1 MLDKSGIPWLW
12 LNFSDKPLRDAP
24 SRFINMKPE
33 LSIQNYIK
41 EATYLVQ
48 LSDEESFSYSIVE
61 ALSLKTPVICTNM
74 PVLSEIGVVDGVNA
88 HVVPFN
94 LDFDVK
100 TLLEVPEF
108 DYYYDNTEAINKWME
123 IFKAEPVEKPKK
135 ELPDVVNVVVVK
147 GYYDI
152 QLQATL
158 KTNQTLA
165 MRRER
170 ALQLANRKPRPL
182 VRILEG

>member
-1 MLDKSGIPWLW
+1 
-12 LNFSDKPLRDAP
+12 
-24 SRFINMKPE
+24 
-33 LSIQNYIK
+33 
-41 EATYLVQ
+41 
-48 LSDEESFSYSIVE
+48 
-61 ALSLKTPVICTNM
+61 M

-100 TLLEVPEF
+100 TLLEVPKFE
-108 DYYYDNTEAINKWME
+108 YSYDNTEAINKWME

-158 KTNQTLA
+158 KTNQQLA